1 MLAGKHAVCAFDL
14 KEHVKVLAQCCG
26 VMADIT
32 VGHDPKVADWLLEPG
47 SKEKNFHAMVSTAVV
62 ACILVCIFLNNAST
76 ISGLLYFLMLTL
88 STSLLMLDVLMDPDI
103 KYHVTVK

>member
-1 MLAGKHAVCAFDL
+1 LAGKHTVCAFDL

-47 SKEKNFHAMVSTAVV
+47 NKEKNFHAMVSTAVV

-76 ISGLLYFLMLTL
+76 IMLAL

-103 KYHVTVK
+103 KYHVTIK